1 MTVSHA
7 TFPWNL
13 CRGRDIMGRR
23 DAFPAPRTQAL
34 KLDALS
40 VKSVGAFFCAL
51 SDIEMPMESARL
63 PKMPDSVRDFNLNAR
78 SPP

>member
-1 MTVSHA
+1 MTA
-7 TFPWNL
+7 LNIKYLWNS
-13 CRGRDIMGRR
+13 CANGDIMEKR

-40 VKSVGAFFCAL
+40 VKSVGAFFCTPP
-51 SDIEMPMESARL
+51 DIATPMESARL

-78 SPP
+78 PPP